1 MFICCDFSF
10 QDLTTNIGKAYPDHV
25 FYDKNMRECEGGG
38 VPISKGEMIGEFNL
52 GSTIVLLFEA
62 PDNFEFTVQGE
73 QKVLFG
79 EALGQFT
86 V

>member
-1 MFICCDFSF
+1 
-10 QDLTTNIGKAYPDHV
+10 
-25 FYDKNMRECEGGG
+25 MRECEGGG